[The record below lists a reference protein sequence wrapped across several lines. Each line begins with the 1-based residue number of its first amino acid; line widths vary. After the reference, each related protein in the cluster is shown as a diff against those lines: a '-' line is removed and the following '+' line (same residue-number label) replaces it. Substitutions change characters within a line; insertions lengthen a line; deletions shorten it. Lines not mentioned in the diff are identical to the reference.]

1 MDDENN
7 GQMQSNDLEQQQQAM
22 GQVAGDVAGKAAN
35 TAKKA
40 ASTAKDYA
48 TGKKKIVGPAKKAR
62 GKMYAAKG
70 KAQAAAGKAM
80 EAAGMATHAA
90 GTATRGTAAALRAA
104 GNALATVLD
113 AAFGAGEAVR
123 PIVEGVTKSIDAVG
137 KGIQKAGKNIKKVGR
152 LTREQ
157 GEHSIKRGKK
167 LAETGKDIGARPGAI
182 PGMPG
187 SPKSPKIPSLSDFL
201 KSLKTKAIKGVKGLM
216 AANPILFFIILGI
229 IALLI
234 IVLIV
239 VLIVSSSTDRGKYKE
254 GDNSNVPYVVNQQ
267 AINGLKIVPNGSGG
281 FTYGYVDENG
291 NPLSLDETIDQILK
305 TLKENGSNALEE
317 MGDTD
322 EERKAFLKLLIKAEI
337 ATQYPNLSD
346 SVQVSSAPTISA
358 GDYVVSTDQSNS
370 APVLNED
377 QLRQAVENSQ
387 LPDQGKTNVLG
398 VIPDLIRLQEQYK
411 VNAVFLIAA
420 ARKESRCG
428 VDWDYIDPN
437 THNWLSVKGN
447 DNGGYVDRNGT
458 SWNTYSSYAEASE
471 AWFKLISGSSSYFKD
486 GKYSVKQIAPTYC
499 DESWGG
505 YVCTYM
511 DELYKAVGISMNGSN
526 SMTITTTES
535 NTASSQWG
543 WLIQNEN
550 INAYY
555 YEHNYDN
562 MSYDAYGVKGYITED
577 RQNYIVVSNSTG
589 LYIGQGIQ
597 LYSNSEGWNTY
608 NIEIFKNH
616 GIDASGCKAGDTIN
630 ANICDLVSQEIFEN
644 VKANIQNQAAR
655 NDLTLS
661 ENQIVALTDISYLN
675 GNVNTQI
682 SNIYSLGVNNDALA
696 NTPGFSPV
704 GENEVAT
711 TRAQN
716 AWKLFKYGKYEARS
730 GNPYK
735 LEYFRH
741 DISVPINPDDTQNNN
756 SGDISGNSSSTRR
769 KPNNNP
775 ESNDISGNIQIKR
788 KDSAGKETYLK
799 YVDEATF
806 NSMIT
811 ANDSNVMNYYTLK
824 QGASAGT
831 TGGTPS
837 SLTGSESKEQIWN
850 FLIDSGC
857 TEEGV
862 AAIMGNL
869 LAESGCKSTCVQ
881 GDYLQSNPDQY
892 DADYTAKVDNGE
904 VSEHDFVNNG
914 PGGSGYGLAQW
925 TDPGRKQRLYTYAKS
940 KGASIGDL
948 QMQLEYLVTEL
959 STNSYYSE
967 IWTLMTTSNDM
978 DRTCDMILMRFESP
992 QDKERKI
999 IERRGYA
1006 SEIYNTYT
1014 GTHTAGSSSSSS
1026 SNNGGASNNSLSG
1039 SNNSTNGNSSSGSNS
1054 SFTSFD
1060 NFLFIGD
1067 SRYVGVS
1074 NELKALGNNVSVCA
1088 VSGSTCEQWVSVS
1101 ENKSGN
1107 VKGTSINLP
1116 SSASGI
1122 SVMLGVNSTSQ
1133 TQELKQ
1139 VFQNLHVAYPNAR
1152 IYYNS
1157 AYHVGSNYTYANK
1170 DTVNANVDTFNGE
1183 IKTYCNSNSSW
1194 LQYVDVLDGIHDE
1207 NGYLAYPDGEGIHL
1221 VDPGRAKLVENIRN
1235 NIKGGESSSNSESSS
1250 SNGIAKK
1257 GQKDINGVNITNSG
1271 NIDFLNCAIDA
1282 HALLREDKFTYN
1294 NCGRELP
1301 VVKGDSVHYVDCAVY
1316 VSMALESYGIN
1327 DWDYYPHQLT
1337 DTTLATYGMSK
1348 FQVIY
1353 DGNASGISEISDIQ
1367 SGDIIVM
1374 PGHTQI
1380 FYGFDDSGSPVWLN
1394 CGSNEAIL
1402 RMEGTE
1408 KWDPKPILKV
1418 FRVPEGS
1425 GSYKGNS
1432 GNNDSSSNTGSNYML
1447 TVASYTSRTT
1457 KKVTSY
1463 QYSYTDV
1470 ISTNSGTKG
1479 SGSQFSATPGN
1490 SVSESTTYT
1499 YNATSLD
1506 YQTAMKDYTM
1516 YFDFLWAAFIA
1527 SGDKSY
1533 IEELSKLVL
1542 NSNIEITIYSD
1553 EQVSQDSSTAAD
1565 QPVTRSKLEGTTA
1578 YVDHYNATTTTTL
1591 TTRVVASKGGVTYAD
1606 LWNME
1611 YSNEA
1616 GSYGEFQSKSME
1628 QLREKTE
1635 KDDEFV
1641 KIIKKGGSRLKN
1653 VYSELYLVERMVE
1666 ENDRVKHVYPIYEY
1680 MVSKINKAKTEYSSL
1695 SELVDLNVFDL
1706 SSNEQSASSVQVLLY
1721 TSLNISDSDKE
1732 LLYKAV
1738 EAICGPS
1745 CNDARR
1751 KKAVTSIILNR
1762 VLSSEFPNSIEGVL
1776 SQPGQFPNLNY
1787 NELSTYTPSDDTKSA
1802 VDSVIVGG
1810 DSSNRSVYVATPSQA
1825 ESLGW
1830 DNSMKQVFNDGDG
1843 TDSSFSYYTTEEI
1856 EKELKQFE
1864 TSIKGGTTVPS
1875 DTAKKI
1881 VEWAEAQVGKT
1892 SFTNPYSG
1900 GQVQS
1905 KNLCASFISAAY
1917 YQAGLEYLS
1926 VDAKDMP
1933 HQNPMK
1939 FNSDG
1944 SVNYADIPVGAV
1956 VVSQGSPVNGVLY
1969 GHVCLYVGNGYIIE
1983 AGGNQIV
1990 KSPINQSYGAG
2001 NCGPFVGWGFAT
2013 SDQEDAKNKL
2023 VISIGG
2029 GGSYPQGYTKNDANT
2044 LNSTGVEGVFNSGT
2058 KTYNV
2063 YAQGAN
2069 SVWGPKP
2076 YSMQTYA
2083 YSACGA
2089 TSCAII
2095 ASAVDPNVTPEDTG
2109 KAIYA
2114 GLGLTYG
2121 SRNTAVTSHARLSK
2135 ALDKYGIKHEWKYNA
2150 TTQEVIAHLQS
2161 GNPVI
2166 VNIRNGTIGHEY
2178 YGGHYVTLLG
2188 IDSNG
2193 QIFLGD
2199 PARGGN
2205 NTAFYDQSQIFPLP
2219 QAGVCFINY

>member
-1 MDDENN
+1 MDENEN
-7 GQMQSNDLEQQQQAM
+7 EQMQSSDLEGQQQAM

-70 KAQAAAGKAM
+70 AAQAASGKAI

-123 PIVEGVTKSIDAVG
+123 PVVEGVTKSIDAAG
-137 KGIQKAGKNIKKVGR
+137 KGMQQAGKNIKKVGR
-152 LTREQ
+152 LTREE

-167 LAETGKDIGARPGAI
+167 LAETGKDIGAKSGALPGI
-182 PGMPG
+182 PG
-187 SPKSPKIPSLSDFL
+187 SPKSPKIPSIGEFI
-201 KSLKTKAIKGVKGLM
+201 KSLSKKALKGIKGLM
-216 AANPILFFIILGI
+216 ASNPVLFFAIVGI
-229 IALLI
+229 IVFLI

-239 VLIVSSSTDRGKYKE
+239 VLMVSSSVSRGKYKE
-254 GDNSNVPYVVNQQ
+254 GDNSNVPYVVNEQ
-267 AINGLKIVPNGSGG
+267 AINSLKIVPDGSGG

-291 NPLSLDETIDQILK
+291 NPLSIDETIDEILK
-305 TLKENGSNALEE
+305 TLKENGSNALDE

-322 EERKAFLKLLIKAEI
+322 EERKAFLKLLIKAEV

-358 GDYVVSTDQSNS
+358 GDYIVSTDQTNA
-370 APVLNED
+370 APVLNEE
-377 QLRQAVENSQ
+377 QLKQAVENSK
-387 LPDQGKTNVLG
+387 LSDQAKANVLG
-398 VIPDLIRLQEQYK
+398 IIPDLVRLQEQYK
-411 VNAVFLIAA
+411 VNALFLIAA
-420 ARKESRCG
+420 ARKESGCG
-428 VDWDYIDPN
+428 TIWDYIDPS
-437 THNWLSVKGN
+437 THNWLSVMGSE
-447 DNGGYVDRNGT
+447 NGGYIDRNGT

-471 AWFKLISGSSSYFKD
+471 AWFKLISGSENYFQA

-505 YVCTYM
+505 FVCTYM
-511 DELYKAVGISMNGSN
+511 EELYKSVGMSMNGSN
-526 SMTITTTES
+526 SMTITTTAS

-555 YEHNYDN
+555 YEHNYDD
-562 MSYDAYGVKGYITED
+562 MSYDAYGVKEYITED

-597 LYSNSEGWNTY
+597 LYSNSEGWNTF
-608 NIEIFKNH
+608 NLQIFSNH
-616 GIDASGCKAGDTIN
+616 GVDASGCKAGDTIN

-655 NDLTLS
+655 SGITLS

-682 SNIYSLGVNNDALA
+682 SNIASMGVNNDDLA
-696 NTPGFSPV
+696 NTAGFSPV
-704 GENEVAT
+704 GENETAS

-735 LEYFRH
+735 IEYFRH
-741 DISVPINPDDTQNNN
+741 DISVPINPGDTQNNN
-756 SGDISGNSSSTRR
+756 SGGTSSSNSGTRR
-769 KPNNNP
+769 QPNNDP

-788 KDSAGKETYLK
+788 KDSAGNETYLK

-806 NSMIT
+806 NNMIT
-811 ANDSNVMNYYTLK
+811 ANDYNVMNYYTLK
-824 QGASAGT
+824 QGASTGT
-831 TGGTPS
+831 TGGMPG

-869 LAESGCKSTCVQ
+869 LAESGCTSVRVQ
-881 GDYLQSNPDQY
+881 GDYNYGNAEQY
-892 DADYTAKVDNGE
+892 SADYTARVDSGE
-904 VSEHDFVNNG
+904 ISEHDFVNNG
-914 PGGSGYGLAQW
+914 PGGGGYGLAQW
-925 TDPGRKQRLYTYAKS
+925 TDPGRKQKLYTYAKS
-940 KGASIGDL
+940 KGTSIGDL

-967 IWTLMTTSNDM
+967 IWTAMTTSNDK
-978 DRTCDMILMRFESP
+978 DRTCDMILVRFENP
-992 QDKERKI
+992 QVKDYTG
-999 IERRGYA
+999 RRSNA
-1006 SEIYNTYT
+1006 SGIYNTYK

-1026 SNNGGASNNSLSG
+1026 SNNSGTNN
-1039 SNNSTNGNSSSGSNS
+1039 NETNSNSSSDSNS
-1054 SFTSFD
+1054 SITSFD

-1074 NELKALGNNVSVCA
+1074 NELKALGNNISVCA
-1088 VSGSTCEQWVSVS
+1088 VSGSTCGEWVDTSK
-1101 ENKSGN
+1101 NKSGN
-1107 VKGTSINLP
+1107 VKGTSIRLP
-1116 SSASGI
+1116 TSASGI

-1133 TQELKQ
+1133 TDELKQ
-1139 VFQNLHVAYPNAR
+1139 VFQNLHAAYPNAR

-1170 DTVNANVDTFNGE
+1170 DTVNANIDTFNGE
-1183 IKTYCNSNSSW
+1183 MRTYCNSNSSW

-1221 VDPGRAKLVENIRN
+1221 VDPGRAKLAQNIKN
-1235 NIKGGESSSNSESSS
+1235 NIKGGGSSSNAGSSS

-1257 GQKDINGVNITNSG
+1257 GQKDINGVNITSNG

-1282 HALLREDKFTYN
+1282 HALLREDGFTYN
-1294 NCGRELP
+1294 NCGRNLP

-1316 VSMALESYGIN
+1316 VSMSLESYGIN
-1327 DWDYYPHQLT
+1327 DWEYYPHQLT
-1337 DTTLATYGMSK
+1337 DTTLATYGMNK
-1348 FQVIY
+1348 FQVVY
-1353 DGNASGISEISDIQ
+1353 DGSASSISEIPDIQ
-1367 SGDIIVM
+1367 SGDIAVF

-1380 FYGFDDSGSPVWLN
+1380 FYGYDDNGKSVWLN
-1394 CGSNEAIL
+1394 CGSGDAIAQNE
-1402 RMEGTE
+1402 GQC
-1408 KWDPKPILKV
+1408 KWYPTPILKV

-1432 GNNDSSSNTGSNYML
+1432 GSNDSSSNTGSNYML

-1457 KKVTSY
+1457 RKVTSY
-1463 QYSYTDV
+1463 QYSHTDV

-1490 SVSESTTYT
+1490 LISESTTYT

-1506 YQTAMKDYTM
+1506 YQAAMKDYTM

-1533 IEELSKLVL
+1533 IEELAKLVL

-1553 EQVSQDSSTAAD
+1553 EQVSQDSSTAAG

-1578 YVDHYNATTTTTL
+1578 YVDHYSATATTTL

-1611 YSNEA
+1611 YNNEA
-1616 GSYGEFQSKSME
+1616 GSYSEFQSKSTE

-1635 KDDEFV
+1635 EDDEFV
-1641 KIIKKGGSRLKN
+1641 KIIKGKKDRLKTI
-1653 VYSELYLVERMVE
+1653 YKELYLVERMVE

-1706 SSNEQSASSVQVLLY
+1706 SSNEQSVSSVQVLLY

-1745 CNDARR
+1745 CDDVRR

-1762 VLSSEFPNSIEGVL
+1762 ALSSEFPNSVEEVL
-1776 SQPGQFPNLNY
+1776 AEPGQFPNLSFD
-1787 NELSTYTPSDDTKSA
+1787 ELSTYTPSDDTKNA
-1802 VDSVIVGG
+1802 VNSVITGG
-1810 DSSNRSVYVATPSQA
+1810 DSSNRSVYMATPSQA
-1825 ESLGW
+1825 KSLGW
-1830 DNSMKQVFNDGDG
+1830 DSTMKLVFNDGDE
-1843 TDSSFSYYTTEEI
+1843 TDNSFNYYTTEDI
-1856 EKELKQFE
+1856 ENELKQFE
-1864 TSIKGGTTVPS
+1864 TSVKAGTTVPS
-1875 DTAKKI
+1875 DTAQKI

-1905 KNLCASFISAAY
+1905 KNLCATFISAAY
-1917 YQAGLEYLS
+1917 YQAGLEYLHA
-1926 VDAKDMP
+1926 DAKDMP

-1944 SVNYADIPVGAV
+1944 SVNYSDIPVGAV

-2013 SDQEDAKNKL
+2013 SDQEDARNKL

-2029 GGSYPQGYTKNDANT
+2029 GGSYPQGYTKNDANIV
-2044 LNSTGVEGVFNSGT
+2044 NSTGIEGVFNSGT

-2063 YAQGAN
+2063 YAQGYN
-2069 SVWGPKP
+2069 SVWGGKP
-2076 YSMQTYA
+2076 YSQGTYGT
-2083 YSACGA
+2083 SACGA

-2121 SRNTAVTSHARLSK
+2121 SRNTAVTGQGGLSK
-2135 ALDKYGIKHEWKYNA
+2135 ALDKYGIKHEWRYNA

-2166 VNIRNGTIGHEY
+2166 VNVHNTIGRNY
-2178 YGGHYVTLLG
+2178 YSGHYVTLLG

-2199 PARGGN
+2199 PAGGGN
-2205 NTAFYDQSQIFPLP
+2205 NSDFFDQSQIFPLP
-2219 QAGVCFINY
+2219 EHGVCFINY

>member
-370 APVLNED
+370 APVLNEE
-377 QLRQAVENSQ
+377 QLRQAVEGSQ

-398 VIPDLIRLQEQYK
+398 IIPDLIKFQEQYK

-447 DNGGYVDRNGT
+447 DNGGYVDRDGT

-608 NIEIFKNH
+608 NLEIFKKH
-616 GIDASGCKAGDTIN
+616 GVDASGCKAGDTIN

-756 SGDISGNSSSTRR
+756 SGETSGNSSSTRR

-940 KGASIGDL
+940 KGVSIGDL

-992 QDKERKI
+992 QEKERKI

-1006 SEIYNTYT
+1006 SEIYNTYK
-1014 GTHTAGSSSSSS
+1014 GTHTAGSTSSSST
-1026 SNNGGASNNSLSG
+1026 NNDGANNNSSSG

-1074 NELKALGNNVSVCA
+1074 NELKSLGNNISVCA

-1107 VKGTSINLP
+1107 VKDTSINLP

-1139 VFQNLHVAYPNAR
+1139 VFQNLHAAYPNAR

-1250 SNGIAKK
+1250 SSDSEN
-1257 GQKDINGVNITNSG
+1257 NS
-1271 NIDFLNCAIDA
+1271 
-1282 HALLREDKFTYN
+1282 
-1294 NCGRELP
+1294 
-1301 VVKGDSVHYVDCAVY
+1301 
-1316 VSMALESYGIN
+1316 
-1327 DWDYYPHQLT
+1327 
-1337 DTTLATYGMSK
+1337 
-1348 FQVIY
+1348 
-1353 DGNASGISEISDIQ
+1353 
-1367 SGDIIVM
+1367 
-1374 PGHTQI
+1374 
-1380 FYGFDDSGSPVWLN
+1380 
-1394 CGSNEAIL
+1394 
-1402 RMEGTE
+1402 
-1408 KWDPKPILKV
+1408 
-1418 FRVPEGS
+1418 
-1425 GSYKGNS
+1425 
-1432 GNNDSSSNTGSNYML
+1432 SSSNTGSNYML

-1457 KKVTSY
+1457 KNVTSY
-1463 QYSYTDV
+1463 QYSHTDV
-1470 ISTNSGTKG
+1470 ISTNSGSKG

-1499 YNATSLD
+1499 YNTTNLD
-1506 YQTAMKDYTM
+1506 YQAAMKDYTM

-1553 EQVSQDSSTAAD
+1553 EQVSQDSSTATG
-1565 QPVTRSKLEGTTA
+1565 QPVTRNKLEGTTA
-1578 YVDHYNATTTTTL
+1578 YVDYYNATTTTTL
-1591 TTRVVASKGGVTYAD
+1591 TTRVSASKGGVTYAD

-1787 NELSTYTPSDDTKSA
+1787 DELSTYTPSDDTKSA

-1864 TSIKGGTTVPS
+1864 TSIKGGTIVPS

-1933 HQNPMK
+1933 HPNPMK

-2076 YSMQTYA
+2076 YSMQDYA
-2083 YSACGA
+2083 NSACGA

-2095 ASAVDPNVTPEDTG
+2095 ASAVDQNATPEDTG

-2121 SRNTAVTSHARLSK
+2121 SRNTAVTSHAGLSK
-2135 ALDKYGIKHEWKYNA
+2135 ALDKYGIKHEWRYNA

-2193 QIFLGD
+2193 RIFLGD